1 MEGVT
6 LVTGGLG
13 FIGSHVVDVL
23 VEQGASVRVLDWLHP
38 QAHSAPPEY
47 RNPAADYI
55 IGDVRDPAV
64 VAAALPGVAAVSH
77 HAAMVGLGVG
87 FADAAGYVSHNDLG
101 TAVLLTQLE
110 RAGFRGRVVLAS
122 SCVVYG
128 ESPGACAEHGLQP
141 VRPRSLERLE
151 AGEFDHACTRCGRP
165 LTPVAV
171 GEDTAPDPRNVYAAT
186 KLHQEHL
193 CLSFGRELGL
203 PVAMLRY
210 HNVYGPRMP
219 RDTPYA
225 GVAAIFRSAI
235 ESGRPPVVYE
245 DGRQLRDFVH
255 VADVAQSVALA
266 LEPNAPGERSTSRA
280 ARPRRLERW
289 RRSSAGRSAAS
300 SSRWSSRDFRLGDVR
315 HVVASPLRAQT
326 ELGFAPR
333 WSFAAGMAEFATAG
347 LRAPAAGEPVAEGS
361 HPDRDED
368 DGKASGIVIG

>member
-38 QAHSAPPEY
+38 QAHSAPPDY

-64 VAAALPGVAAVSH
+64 VAAALPGVTAVSH

-151 AGEFDHACTRCGRP
+151 AGEFDHACSRCGRP

-266 LEPNAPGERSTSRA
+266 LEPRRARGSVQRREWHAHDGWRDGRGALPGVRRRARAGDRA
-280 ARPRRLERW
+280 AIQAGRCASCGCLTATRADRARFCPALVVRRRDGRVRDCRATRAGGGRARSRGLPPRPR
-289 RRSSAGRSAAS
+289 
-300 SSRWSSRDFRLGDVR
+300 
-315 HVVASPLRAQT
+315 
-326 ELGFAPR
+326 
-333 WSFAAGMAEFATAG
+333 
-347 LRAPAAGEPVAEGS
+347 
-361 HPDRDED
+361 
-368 DGKASGIVIG
+368 